1 MLDLARDIIGSQPI
15 LTAFLA
21 IGVGYLVG
29 QINIFGFSL
38 GVGAVLFVGLAIG
51 AFAPKAQIIGPIGLT
66 GLIMFLYGIGIL
78 YGRQFFEGMVGAGQ
92 KYNLLA
98 LVGCLAGLAVAL
110 LLGHIFGIKV
120 GHTLGMYAGSMTST
134 ATLQAA
140 LEVMK
145 NKDPS
150 IGYSIAYPFGVI
162 GPILCIYFMTQ
173 IVKPKFPAK
182 TQRFHMGEISVGERF
197 AGRRLGD
204 LMAKAPAG
212 LQVTMV
218 RKGGH
223 NIVPTD
229 DTILENGDAVLV
241 VAEDKEAIATA
252 AAKLGKLSPGQLAS
266 DRADLDYIR
275 VFVGKASAVGIPL
288 AQLPMPAG
296 YPTHLLHV
304 RRYDADLVPAPDLML
319 EFGDRVGVLAP
330 PDRKEEIRRH
340 FGDTV
345 KATAEFSY
353 VSLGL
358 GMVMG
363 VLLGLI
369 PIPIPGVGIV
379 TLGIGGG
386 PLIVALILGKLRR
399 TGPML
404 WTMPLP
410 ANIVLRNFGLAMFLA
425 TVGVNAGQPFVKTV
439 AESGFTMLFI
449 GVAVLL
455 TTVFI
460 VLLVGHY
467 LMKIPYDDLVGIA
480 SGATGNPAIL
490 VYSTKMAPTE
500 RPDIGYAMIFPSMT
514 LVKVIAAQIVGLLMV
529 RQRRLGD
536 GCGFPAVMRRPSQK
550 PAQARGDTAWL
561 TGIPAATT
569 HLQFECVQPGR
580 DQGGCRESRSQ
591 EGEPSLSG
599 FVHAGGDR
607 RGQHRARRAL
617 LYRHR
622 QRRGVELRHRARDGR
637 GGVFARAGNR
647 SGWWRRTLHGKQ
659 SDRDGLGE
667 RKVYDRRNAA
677 QLGHRLFRQPDRRAR
692 ACGPGL
698 PFASSRHEWRPRR
711 PVDTEDGRH
720 QDPARRRHAILQGQC
735 CVTCWFAWRYGLR
748 MPAVR

>member
-29 QINIFGFSL
+29 QISIAGFSL

-78 YGRQFFEGMVGAGQ
+78 YGRQFFEGMVGVGQ

-98 LVGCLAGLAVAL
+98 LVACIAGLFVAL
-110 LLGHIFGIKV
+110 GLGHIFGIKL
-120 GHTLGMYAGSMTST
+120 GHTLGLYAGSMTST
-134 ATLQAA
+134 ASLQAA
-140 LEVMK
+140 LDVMK

-182 TQRFHMGEISVGERF
+182 AQRFHMAEISIGQTF
-197 AGRRLGD
+197 AGKKLEELTSTALAD
-204 LMAKAPAG
+204 V
-212 LQVTMV
+212 QVTMV
-218 RKGGH
+218 RKGGR
-223 NIVPTD
+223 NFVPTT
-229 DTILENGDAVLV
+229 DTLVSAGDALLV
-241 VAEDKEAIATA
+241 VAEREDAIARA
-252 AAKLGKLSPGQLAS
+252 AAQLGSLVPGKLAS
-266 DRADLDYIR
+266 DRADLDYVR
-275 VFVGKASAVGIPL
+275 VFVGKASVVGIPL
-288 AQLPMPAG
+288 ASLPMPAG
-296 YPTHLLHV
+296 YPTHILHV
-304 RRYDADLVPAPDLML
+304 RRYDADLVPSPELML
-319 EFGDRVGVLAP
+319 EFGDRIGVLMP

-345 KATAEFSY
+345 KAAAEFSY

-358 GMVMG
+358 GMVLG

-369 PIPIPGVGIV
+369 PIPVPGVGTV

-425 TVGVNAGQPFVKTV
+425 TVGVNAGQPFVRTV
-439 AESGFTMLFI
+439 SESGFTMLFI

-467 LMKIPYDDLVGIA
+467 VMKIPYDDLVGVA

-514 LVKVIAAQIVGLLMV
+514 LVKVIAAQIVGLL
-529 RQRRLGD
+529 
-536 GCGFPAVMRRPSQK
+536 A
-550 PAQARGDTAWL
+550 
-561 TGIPAATT
+561 TG
-569 HLQFECVQPGR
+569 G
-580 DQGGCRESRSQ
+580 
-591 EGEPSLSG
+591 
-599 FVHAGGDR
+599 AGG
-607 RGQHRARRAL
+607 
-617 LYRHR
+617 
-622 QRRGVELRHRARDGR
+622 
-637 GGVFARAGNR
+637 
-647 SGWWRRTLHGKQ
+647 
-659 SDRDGLGE
+659 
-667 RKVYDRRNAA
+667 
-677 QLGHRLFRQPDRRAR
+677 
-692 ACGPGL
+692 
-698 PFASSRHEWRPRR
+698 
-711 PVDTEDGRH
+711 
-720 QDPARRRHAILQGQC
+720 
-735 CVTCWFAWRYGLR
+735 
-748 MPAVR
+748 

>member
-21 IGVGYLVG
+21 IGLGYLVG
-29 QINIFGFSL
+29 QISIGGFSL

-51 AFAPKAQIIGPIGLT
+51 AFAPKAQITGPIGLT

-78 YGRQFFEGMVGAGQ
+78 YGKQFFEGMVGVGQ

-98 LVGCLAGLAVAL
+98 LAACLTGLAVAL
-110 LLGHIFGIKV
+110 GLGHVFGIKI
-120 GHTLGMYAGSMTST
+120 GHTLGIYAGSMTST

-140 LEVMK
+140 LDVMK

-162 GPILCIYFMTQ
+162 GPILCIYFMTR

-182 TQRFHMGEISVGERF
+182 AQRFHMGEISIGESH
-197 AGRRLGD
+197 AGKRLGE
-204 LMAKAPAG
+204 LTAG
-212 LQVTMV
+212 ALRDVQVTMV

-223 NIVPTD
+223 NIVPTA
-229 DTILENGDAVLV
+229 DTVLTAGDGILV
-241 VAEDKEAIATA
+241 VAEQNEAIARA
-252 AAKLGKLSPGQLAS
+252 ATTLGKLEPGRLAS

-275 VFVGKASAVGIPL
+275 VFVGKANVVGVPL
-288 AQLPMPAG
+288 ASLPLPSG
-296 YPTHLLHV
+296 YPIHLLHV

-319 EFGDRVGVLAP
+319 EFGDRVGILTP

-345 KATAEFSY
+345 KAAAEFSY

-369 PIPIPGVGIV
+369 PIPIPGVGVV

-425 TVGVNAGQPFVKTV
+425 TVGVNAGQPFVRTV

-467 LMKIPYDDLVGIA
+467 IFRIPYDDLVGVA

-529 RQRRLGD
+529 G
-536 GCGFPAVMRRPSQK
+536 S
-550 PAQARGDTAWL
+550 
-561 TGIPAATT
+561 
-569 HLQFECVQPGR
+569 
-580 DQGGCRESRSQ
+580 GG
-591 EGEPSLSG
+591 G
-599 FVHAGGDR
+599 
-607 RGQHRARRAL
+607 
-617 LYRHR
+617 
-622 QRRGVELRHRARDGR
+622 
-637 GGVFARAGNR
+637 
-647 SGWWRRTLHGKQ
+647 
-659 SDRDGLGE
+659 
-667 RKVYDRRNAA
+667 
-677 QLGHRLFRQPDRRAR
+677 
-692 ACGPGL
+692 
-698 PFASSRHEWRPRR
+698 
-711 PVDTEDGRH
+711 
-720 QDPARRRHAILQGQC
+720 
-735 CVTCWFAWRYGLR
+735 
-748 MPAVR
+748 